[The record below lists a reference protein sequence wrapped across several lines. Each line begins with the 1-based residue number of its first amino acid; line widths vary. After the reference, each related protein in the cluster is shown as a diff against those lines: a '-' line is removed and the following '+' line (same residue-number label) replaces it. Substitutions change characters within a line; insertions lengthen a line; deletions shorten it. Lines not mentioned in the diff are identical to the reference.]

1 MNDDAELIGGREP
14 REILV
19 VPHDSSW
26 PDRFEIEHGRITRAL
41 GDRVFRID
49 HVGST
54 SVPGLA
60 AKPIVDIDLSVD
72 DPEDEN
78 SYVPDLLEAGYLL
91 RVREPAHRMLRTPE
105 LDVHVHVC
113 AAGSEWERTHLLFR
127 DWLRI
132 SPGDCKL
139 YAAVKEGLAG
149 RLWPDM
155 NDYAAAKTDVIADI
169 IGRAE
174 RWSAETRWTPA

>member
-1 MNDDAELIGGREP
+1 MC
-14 REILV
+14 
-19 VPHDSSW
+19 
-26 PDRFEIEHGRITRAL
+26 
-41 GDRVFRID
+41 
-49 HVGST
+49 
-54 SVPGLA
+54 
-60 AKPIVDIDLSVD
+60 
-72 DPEDEN
+72 
-78 SYVPDLLEAGYLL
+78 
-91 RVREPAHRMLRTPE
+91 RTCWKRDTCCAFASRLTACFGPPE
-105 LDVHVHVC
+105 LDAHVHVC

>member
-91 RVREPAHRMLRTPE
+91 RVREPAHRMLRTPGTR
-105 LDVHVHVC
+105 C
-113 AAGSEWERTHLLFR
+113 ACARLCCRQRVGTHPPAVSGLAT
-127 DWLRI
+127 DQ
-132 SPGDCKL
+132 PGDCKL

>member
-1 MNDDAELIGGREP
+1 MNEDVELIGGREP

-19 VPHDSSW
+19 VPYDSSW

-41 GDRVFRID
+41 GDRVFHID

-78 SYVPDLLEAGYLL
+78 SYVPDLLDSSLNW
-91 RVREPAHRMLRTPE
+91 RRRR
-105 LDVHVHVC
+105 
-113 AAGSEWERTHLLFR
+113 
-127 DWLRI
+127 
-132 SPGDCKL
+132 
-139 YAAVKEGLAG
+139 
-149 RLWPDM
+149 
-155 NDYAAAKTDVIADI
+155 AAAE
-169 IGRAE
+169 RA
-174 RWSAETRWTPA
+174 SA